1 MSGQSEQRTPS
12 RSGKSKGS
20 FSTSST
26 AKPVELHVECFQ
38 CKGNH
43 RLWDCKQFK
52 DLPPKDRMRLARNK
66 GLCFNCLR
74 RGHMIGACSSKRTCS
89 VGGCTRK
96 HNKLLHMTEPDG
108 GTQNSLL

>member
-1 MSGQSEQRTPS
+1 MSNARLLEVGSQRAPSLHLPLQSLMNYM
-12 RSGKSKGS
+12 
-20 FSTSST
+20 SSVSSARVT
-26 AKPVELHVECFQ
+26 IGCGIV
-38 CKGNH
+38 
-43 RLWDCKQFK
+43 K